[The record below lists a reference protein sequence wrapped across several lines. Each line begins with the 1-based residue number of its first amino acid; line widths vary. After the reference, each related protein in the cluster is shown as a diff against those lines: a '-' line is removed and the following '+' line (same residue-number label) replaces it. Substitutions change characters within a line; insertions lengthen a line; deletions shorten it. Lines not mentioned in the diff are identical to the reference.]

1 MSAPEIVLDDVAKS
15 FGRSMARLG
24 SGAARSAEAPAA
36 LERISLAVTRGEIVV
51 LVGPSGCGKSTTLRI
66 VAGLEEPD
74 RGSVSIAGRPMNGVA
89 PQDRDVAMVFQ
100 GYALY
105 PQMTARE
112 IMEFPLKMRRMSRE
126 ERAKAVGEAAEILR
140 IEKLL
145 DRRPAELSGGERQR
159 VAMGRAIV
167 RKPRVFLF
175 DEPLSNLDA
184 SLRADIRLE
193 IGELVRRLGA
203 TALYVTHDHVEAMT
217 LGDRIAV
224 MHEGRLHQVASP
236 RAVYEQPA
244 TSFVGTFLGSP
255 KMNLLPARADGDV
268 VSAGAFRFP
277 RPAGTLPLQLAV
289 GVRPEHVVIAKEEE
303 GVSGVV
309 VAVEPL
315 GAETHVIVRVGELEL
330 RLQARGFDAPS
341 RGARVRVAIDPG
353 LVLFFDGAG
362 DGARIG
368 IGGRGTT
375 KSEGQKM

>member
-1 MSAPEIVLDDVAKS
+1 VTQPEVLLDNVAKR
-15 FGRSMARLG
+15 FEGANAGR
-24 SGAARSAEAPAA
+24 PA
-36 LERISLAVTRGEIVV
+36 LEGISLSVDRGEIVV

-74 RGSVSIAGRPMNGVA
+74 SGSVSIAGRPMNGVP

-112 IMEFPLKMRRMSRE
+112 IMEFPLRMRKKTRE
-126 ERAKAVGEAAEILR
+126 ERARAVGEAAEILR

-184 SLRADIRLE
+184 SLRSDIRLE

-224 MHEGRLHQVASP
+224 MRDGRVLQVESP
-236 RAVYEQPA
+236 RAVYERPA
-244 TSFVGTFLGSP
+244 TSFVGAFLGSP
-255 KMNLLPARADGDV
+255 RMNLLPAFVEGDSLV
-268 VSAGAFRFP
+268 AGPFRFP
-277 RPAGTLPLQLAV
+277 RPDGALPARV
-289 GVRPEHVVIAKEEE
+289 AIGVRPEHVTLEQTEES
-303 GVSGVV
+303 GVDGVV

-315 GAETHVIVRVGELEL
+315 GAETHLVVRAGDVDL
-330 RLQARGFDAPS
+330 RLQAPGFRAPS
-341 RGARVRVAIDPG
+341 RGAAVRVAIDPRR
-353 LVLFFDGAG
+353 VHLFDAE
-362 DGARIG
+362 R
-368 IGGRGTT
+368 
-375 KSEGQKM
+375 EGERVA